1 MIDMENFTFEKGVT
15 NMPRGK
21 MTLASMCDGGVQ
33 ERIDRAL
40 MKIADNILDP
50 NTEAKK
56 KRSLTV
62 TISFVPNEDDREDV
76 TVDVSTSIKLAP
88 ETGLKTQLYI
98 DKDLTSGTISLT
110 EHAKG
115 QIKGQLTFD
124 DIGVTYD
131 TGNEEMYQEP
141 DFDPETGEIF
151 TQEEQKSRV
160 VSMRAVANQ

>member
-1 MIDMENFTFEKGVT
+1 
-15 NMPRGK
+15 

-40 MKIADNILDP
+40 MKISDNILDP

-56 KRSLTV
+56 KRTLTV

-88 ETGLKTQLYI
+88 ETGLKTQLFI
-98 DKDLTSGTISLT
+98 NKDLNSGAISLT

-124 DIGVTYD
+124 DIGVSID
-131 TGNEEMYQEP
+131 VENEQTRTNEEP

-151 TQEEQKSRV
+151 TREESNPRV
-160 VSMRAVANQ
+160 VSMRSAANQ